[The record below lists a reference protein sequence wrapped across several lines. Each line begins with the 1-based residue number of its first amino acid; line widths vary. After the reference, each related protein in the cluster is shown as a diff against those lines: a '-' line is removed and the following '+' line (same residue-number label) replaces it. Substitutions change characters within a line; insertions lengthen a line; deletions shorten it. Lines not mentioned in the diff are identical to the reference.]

1 MCARRVL
8 GIGMVVVLA
17 GLLMVLMV
25 PSAKAL
31 PAMGN
36 AVTGGSP
43 GPSALGIERGWNALG
58 TAVGADAGWEIHGL
72 TSREEPPTEAGPN
85 IDIDG

>member
-8 GIGMVVVLA
+8 GIGMLVALA
-17 GLLMVLMV
+17 GLLMVLTV
-25 PSAKAL
+25 PSANAL
-31 PAMGN
+31 PGMGK
-36 AVTGGSP
+36 AATGGSP
-43 GPSALGIERGWNALG
+43 GASVLGMERSWIALG
-58 TAVGADAGWEIHGL
+58 TAVGADAGWEIYGL